1 MMKFLEAYE
10 PDRIREMMKKYFGN
24 IEIETEIVH
33 ISEALDR
40 YCAKDIMSSVNIP
53 DFNKSTVDGYAVMAS
68 DTGGASESMPVF
80 LDVSG
85 EVLMGTEVETEVGE
99 NTCVYVPTGGMLPK
113 GADAVVM
120 IEYTEKLDE
129 DTVAVNMAMHPGEN
143 IIYIGEDISVDDVI
157 VKKGRKITAFDVGAL
172 SAIGVSEVAVFK
184 KPNAVIISS
193 GDEIRR
199 PEEDIKH
206 GQVRDINSFV
216 VGALIEKYG
225 GEILYKTIVN
235 DDEGSLYNEVEK
247 WIDKADIVIVS
258 GGSSAG
264 IKDVTADVLDSFG
277 EPGLF
282 VHGAAVKPGKPTIMS
297 MARNT
302 ALIGL
307 PGHPGSSSIIFT
319 IFGKELFK
327 ILLEKEETVEMYVE
341 AQLTYN
347 LAGAPGKETYV
358 MGRLEMD
365 AGKYFFNPLIKKSA
379 AISQL
384 SKSEGYVVIESGT
397 EGIKK
402 GNVVKVYTE

>member
-1 MMKFLEAYE
+1 MKFLEAYE
-10 PDRIREMMKKYFGN
+10 PDRIREMMKKYYGN
-24 IEIETEIVH
+24 IEIGTEIVH

-40 YCAKDIMSSVNIP
+40 YSAKDIMSSVNIP

-80 LDVSG
+80 LDISG
-85 EVLMGTEVETEVGE
+85 EVLMGTEAETEVRE

-143 IIYIGEDISVDDVI
+143 IIYIGEDISVDDVMI
-157 VKKGRKITAFDVGAL
+157 KRGRKMTAFDIGAL
-172 SAIGVSEVAVFK
+172 SAIGVSQVAVFK
-184 KPNAVIISS
+184 KPRVVIISS
-193 GDEIRR
+193 GDEIRK
-199 PEEDIKH
+199 PEEEIKP
-206 GQVRDINSFV
+206 GEVRDINSFV
-216 VGALIEKYG
+216 VGALVEKYG
-225 GEILYKTIVN
+225 GQVLHKTIVN
-235 DDEGSLYNEVEK
+235 DDEGSLYKEVEK
-247 WIDKADIVIVS
+247 WIDRTDIVIVS

-264 IKDVTADVLDSFG
+264 LKDVTAEVLDSFG
-277 EPGLF
+277 EPGIF

-297 MARNT
+297 CARNT

-327 ILLEKEETVEMYVE
+327 ILLQKQDTMELYVE
-341 AQLTYN
+341 AELTYS

-358 MGRLEMD
+358 MGTLEKKD
-365 AGKYFFNPLIKKSA
+365 GRYLFNPLMKKSA

-384 SKSEGYVVIESGT
+384 SRSEGYVVIKSGT

-402 GNVVKVYTE
+402 GNTVRVYTE

>member
-1 MMKFLEAYE
+1 MKFLKAYE
-10 PDRIREMMKKYFGN
+10 PYKIREMMKEYFGD
-24 IEIETEIVH
+24 IDIGTEIVH

-40 YCAKDIMSSVNIP
+40 YSAKDIKSSVNIP
-53 DFNKSTVDGYAVMAS
+53 DFNKSTVDGYALMSS
-68 DTGGASESMPVF
+68 DTRGASESMPVF

-85 EVLMGTEVETEVGE
+85 EVLMGTEAETEVVE

-129 DTVAVNMAMHPGEN
+129 ETVAVNMAMHPGEN

-157 VKKGRKITAFDVGAL
+157 VKKGRKITAFDTGAL
-172 SAIGVSEVAVFK
+172 SAIGVSEISVFK
-184 KPNAVIISS
+184 KPRTVIISS

-199 PEEDIKH
+199 PEEDIKP
-206 GQVRDINSFV
+206 GEVRDINSFV

-225 GEILYKTIVN
+225 GEVIHKTIVD

-247 WIDKADIVIVS
+247 WIDRADIVIVS

-264 IKDVTADVLDSFG
+264 IKDVTAEVLDSFG
-277 EPGLF
+277 KPGLF

-297 MARNT
+297 CARDT

-327 ILLEKEETVEMYVE
+327 ILLEKEDAIESFVE
-341 AQLTYN
+341 AELTYS

-358 MGRLEMD
+358 MGTLENRD
-365 AGKYFFNPLIKKSA
+365 GKYLFNPLIKKSA

-384 SKSEGYVVIESGT
+384 SRSEGYVVIKSGT
-397 EGIKK
+397 EGINK
-402 GNVVKVYTE
+402 GNTVRVYTE